1 MNTLD
6 PSLSAAEQAR
16 LYRACARAFATAAKA
31 ERKAEAA
38 KRRATAALNRAQD
51 AVSLITQTDTVT
63 YPGYD
68 Y

>member
-1 MNTLD
+1 MNTVN

-38 KRRATAALNRAQD
+38 QRRALDALRRAEG
-51 AVSLITQTDTVT
+51 AVSQITQAGSAT